1 MTKKRDWKRFLKKN
15 YEGWLFN
22 LPLFI
27 GLVVFTAIPVF
38 TSLYYSFFETDGFTY
53 EFIGLG
59 NYIKIFTRDRSIV
72 QVVKNTLTFALI
84 SIPLNLILS
93 YLLAQLVN
101 LSMKGIKAFRV
112 IYYLPVIIPLVVA
125 GLLWKDLYDPTYGI
139 FNKILSLVGVEPF
152 PFFHAANTSMFSI
165 ILMNV
170 WGIGG
175 GMVLWLAAFKNIP
188 KSLYE
193 SASLDGANAFKRFW
207 HITIPMSTPMIF
219 FNVVTSIIGTL
230 QYNGTLTFAPR
241 GGRGV
246 DDSLF
251 MYAVKIYWEAF
262 NRGEIGYG
270 SALAW
275 LLLIVVAIITVILFK
290 NSKWVFYGEDS

>member
-1 MTKKRDWKRFLKKN
+1 MKKRNIKKFLKNN

-22 LPLFI
+22 LPLTI
-27 GLVVFTAIPVF
+27 GLLLFTAIPVF

-53 EFIGLG
+53 TFVGFD
-59 NYIKIFTRDRSIV
+59 NYIKIFTRDRSIW
-72 QVVKNTLTFALI
+72 QVVKNTLVYALI
-84 SIPLNLILS
+84 SIPLNLSLS

-101 LSMKGIKAFRV
+101 QSRKAIKVFRLL
-112 IYYLPVIIPLVVA
+112 YYLPVIIPLVVA
-125 GLLWKDLYDPTYGI
+125 GLLWKDLFDPTYGI
-139 FNKILSLVGVEPF
+139 FNKILELVGLGPF
-152 PFFHAANTSMFSI
+152 PFFTQASTSMFSI

-175 GMVLWLAAFKNIP
+175 GMILWLAAFKNIP
-188 KSLYE
+188 KTMYE
-193 SASLDGANAFKRFW
+193 SASLDGANVIQRFL
-207 HITIPMSTPMIF
+207 HVTIPLSTPMIF

-241 GGRGV
+241 DGRGV
-246 DDSLF
+246 DDSLY

-262 NRGEIGYG
+262 NRGQIGYG

-275 LLLIVVAIITVILFK
+275 LLLIICAIITFILFK
-290 NSKWVFYGEDS
+290 KSKWVFYGEDI

>member
-1 MTKKRDWKRFLKKN
+1 MKKINIKKFIRKN

-27 GLVVFTAIPVF
+27 GLLLFTAIPVF
-38 TSLYYSFFETDGFTY
+38 TSLYYSLFETDGFTY
-53 EFIGLG
+53 AFVGLD
-59 NYIKIFTRDRSIV
+59 NYIKIFTRDRNIV
-72 QVVKNTLTFALI
+72 QVVQNTLTYAFI
-84 SIPLNLILS
+84 SIPLNLVLS

-101 LSMKGIKAFRV
+101 LQLKGVKAFRLL
-112 IYYLPVIIPLVVA
+112 YYLPVIIPMVVS
-125 GLLWKDLYDPTYGI
+125 GLLWKDIYDPTYGI
-139 FNKILSLVGVEPF
+139 FNRILGTFGLDPF
-152 PFFHAANTSMFSI
+152 PFFFQAATSMFSL

-175 GMVLWLAAFKNIP
+175 GMILWLAAFKNIP

-193 SASLDGANAFKRFW
+193 SANLDGANAFQRFC

-246 DDSLF
+246 DDSLYT
-251 MYAVKIYWEAF
+251 YAVKIYWEAF
-262 NRGEIGYG
+262 YRGDIGYG

-275 LLLIVVAIITVILFK
+275 LLLIVVGVITYILFK
-290 NSKWVFYGEDS
+290 NSKWVFYGEDV

>member
-1 MTKKRDWKRFLKKN
+1 MTKKSVTKFLKKN

-22 LPLFI
+22 LPLAI
-27 GLVVFTAIPVF
+27 GLLLFTAIPVG

-53 EFIGLG
+53 TFVGLD
-59 NYIKIFTRDRSIV
+59 NYIKIFTRDRSIW
-72 QVVKNTLTFALI
+72 QVVKNTLAFAMI
-84 SIPLNLILS
+84 SIPLNLSLS

-101 LSMKGIKAFRV
+101 QTRKGVKTFRLL
-112 IYYLPVIIPLVVA
+112 YYLPVIIPLVVG

-139 FNKILSLVGVEPF
+139 FNRILELIGLDPF
-152 PFFHAANTSMFSI
+152 PFFFQASTSMFSI

-175 GMVLWLAAFKNIP
+175 GMILWLAAFKNIP
-188 KSLYE
+188 KTMYE
-193 SASLDGANAFKRFW
+193 SANLDGANAFQRFW
-207 HITIPMSTPMIF
+207 HITIPLSTPMIF

-241 GGRGV
+241 EGRGV
-246 DDSLF
+246 DDSLY

-262 NRGEIGYG
+262 HRGQIGYG

-275 LLLIVVAIITVILFK
+275 LLLIVCAIITILLFK
-290 NSKWVFYGEDS
+290 KSKWVFYGEDI